1 MLIFT
6 RRNTFREL
14 LIPINKLPGF
24 FIVNDR
30 LNYKSKTM
38 ATIQASELIIND
50 DGSIFHLHLLP
61 EDLAD
66 HVILVGDPGRVE
78 TIAAH
83 FDNIELKKSN
93 REFYTITGT
102 YNKHRISVI
111 STGIGPDNI
120 DIVINE
126 LDALANID
134 LKTKEVKT
142 GGRVLNIVRIG
153 HIGFRAGRH
162 PGGLIRHFRKKHRL
176 RWSAALLRRQRRHL
190 RQTFRGCF
198 YPPLPMDTQ
207 CSPPV
212 RGKRF
217 CRTGRPLTYRR

>member
-1 MLIFT
+1 M
-6 RRNTFREL
+6 
-14 LIPINKLPGF
+14 
-24 FIVNDR
+24 
-30 LNYKSKTM
+30 
-38 ATIQASELIIND
+38 
-50 DGSIFHLHLLP
+50 HLLP

-153 HIGFRAGRH
+153 TSGSVQADIPVDSFVISEKASVAMECCAFTKATKAFATNLSRMLLSAIANGH
-162 PGGLIRHFRKKHRL
+162 PMQP
-176 RWSAALLRRQRRHL
+176 A
-190 RQTFRGCF
+190 
-198 YPPLPMDTQ
+198 
-207 CSPPV
+207 
-212 RGKRF
+212 
-217 CRTGRPLTYRR
+217 RTW